1 MVDIYNIL
9 SIINREDLTLFYIIG
24 SIVEVLIAGFVLRMS
39 VIFAGGKAT
48 IPRALFFSLIVK
60 LFNIII
66 SLFVPPLFYGVY
78 VLVLNSAIW
87 LLLAMNI
94 FKVNFKRAVLIA
106 ILQISITFIFTIIGI
121 PLFIQYLKL
130 GVII

>member
-1 MVDIYNIL
+1 MTDIYNIITL
-9 SIINREDLTLFYIIG
+9 LTTEDLTLFFIIG

-39 VIFAGGKAT
+39 ITFSGGQTT
-48 IPRALFFSLIVK
+48 IPRALLFSLIIK
-60 LFNIII
+60 LINIII
-66 SLFVPPLFYGVY
+66 SLFVPPVFYGVY

-87 LLLAMNI
+87 ILLVMKV
-94 FKVNFKRAVLIA
+94 FKLTFMRA
-106 ILQISITFIFTIIGI
+106 ILVALLQLIITFVFTVIGI